1 MRGGAGNV
9 NAELYIRNVFLS
21 PNPVDAG
28 TLFLISVDVLV
39 LFPEETVH
47 RLPFGLGG
55 PRRVSNIPDYTIVPK
70 LPFKLGDQRGIRE

>member
-28 TLFLISVDVLV
+28 TLFHISVDVLV

-47 RLPFGLGG
+47 RLPFGL
-55 PRRVSNIPDYTIVPK
+55 
-70 LPFKLGDQRGIRE
+70 

>member
-1 MRGGAGNV
+1 M

-55 PRRVSNIPDYTIVPK
+55 QGEYPISQIIQLFPNYH
-70 LPFKLGDQRGIRE
+70 LN